1 MVIFNSYVSL
11 PEGATKN
18 NKRIQGVDRCG
29 LYARN
34 KDNKERRTK
43 LLIMIIEMP
52 SVQLKYEKRVMLE
65 ISQILVGLPVSWSCR
80 RRRQTRTCHQW
91 EAPVQQGRSLK
102 ATGFADVLFLFCLMW
117 RFDVSTLKFPHR
129 KRTVARLQLG
139 AIHLQRLSVLVPL
152 FLVV

>member
-80 RRRQTRTCHQW
+80 RRRQTRTCHQ
-91 EAPVQQGRSLK
+91 
-102 ATGFADVLFLFCLMW
+102 
-117 RFDVSTLKFPHR
+117 
-129 KRTVARLQLG
+129 
-139 AIHLQRLSVLVPL
+139 
-152 FLVV
+152 